1 MNSGIDIVER
11 AIFLLRSRPA
21 GAWAIQA
28 AGAIPLLLSVL
39 YFAFDTLSDP
49 TDKSRAAMEAL
60 VCAACFLWFNVCRAR
75 FAQLLSSALS
85 GGDLSA
91 NKQDGWRQALDP
103 RSMALQSCRLFAMP
117 LALVA
122 VIPFAWA
129 VSFFRTGVVF
139 AGRGAFGRA
148 SKLAGTWPRQT
159 WLALGSLVL
168 LSAVVFLNLF
178 LMLAVL
184 PSLVKIFSGLEND
197 YTRLNFTLNSTVVL
211 TAVGLTWLLLD
222 PLYQAVFCVRAF
234 LVESRE
240 TGLDLMYSLRHL
252 ALLAAMAIVLAPH
265 AGAQQA
271 QGPGFSGQEPRISAQ
286 EPRISTQEPRISAQE
301 LDASVE
307 KVLEQREYAWR
318 LPRHHDDS
326 KPGFLENIFA
336 PIRRGFRALV
346 RWISEFLGRLFRS
359 DQSTASG
366 KPSPFPAVRW
376 TFIALLAVLAVA
388 VSFAIVRL
396 TRRRER
402 AEDKGHAQIPRP
414 IHLDDDRVSGADLP
428 EEQWIALGREC
439 LARNDYRRAL
449 RAFYLANLSWLGRRD
464 LLTIAPFKSNR
475 DYRRELRRRAPSE
488 LLQEAFSHNILAFER
503 TWYGVH
509 AVDAEKVNE
518 FEQTFQRMKGYVE
531 A

>member
-1 MNSGIDIVER
+1 MSSEIGMSGIDMVER

-21 GAWAIQA
+21 SAWAIQA

-49 TDKSRAAMEAL
+49 ADKSRAAMEAL

-85 GGDLSA
+85 G
-91 NKQDGWRQALDP
+91 NNRDGWKQALDP
-103 RSMALQSCRLFAMP
+103 RGMALQSCRLFAMP
-117 LALVA
+117 LALLA

-168 LSAVVFLNLF
+168 FSLVVFLNLF
-178 LMLAVL
+178 LILAVL

-197 YTRLNFTLNSTVVL
+197 YTRLNFTLNSTVL
-211 TAVGLTWLLLD
+211 MTALGLTWLLLD
-222 PLYQAVFCVRAF
+222 PLFQAVFCVRAF
-234 LVESRE
+234 LAESRE

-252 ALLAAMAIVLAPH
+252 ALLAAMVIAIVPH
-265 AGAQQA
+265 AGAQQT
-271 QGPGFSGQEPRISAQ
+271 PIIKHDPRV
-286 EPRISTQEPRISAQE
+286 SAQE

-307 KVLEQREYAWR
+307 RVLEQREYAWR

-346 RWISEFLGRLFRS
+346 RWIAELLDRLFRN
-359 DQSTASG
+359 DQSTSSG

-376 TFIALLAVLAVA
+376 TFIALIAVLAVA

-396 TRRRER
+396 TRTRDRSG
-402 AEDKGHAQIPRP
+402 DKGHAQIPRP
-414 IHLDDDRVSGADLP
+414 IQLDDDRVSAADLP

-439 LARNDYRRAL
+439 LARADYRRAL

-488 LLQEAFSHNILAFER
+488 PLQEAFSSNILAFER
-503 TWYGVH
+503 TWYGIH
-509 AVDAEKVNE
+509 AADAEQVNE
-518 FEQTFQRMKGYVE
+518 FEQTFQRIKGYVE

>member
-11 AIFLLRSRPA
+11 AMFLLRSRPA

-49 TDKSRAAMEAL
+49 ADQSRAALEAL

-85 GGDLSA
+85 GST
-91 NKQDGWRQALDP
+91 QDGWKQAFDP

-139 AGRGAFGRA
+139 AGRGALGRA

-159 WLALGSLVL
+159 WLALGALVL
-168 LSAVVFLNLF
+168 FSVVVFANLF
-178 LMLAVL
+178 LILAVL

-197 YTRLNFTLNSTVVL
+197 YTRLNFTLNSTVVM
-211 TAVGLTWLLLD
+211 TALGLTWLLLD

-234 LVESRE
+234 LAESRE

-252 ALLAAMAIVLAPH
+252 ALLAAIAIVIAPH

-271 QGPGFSGQEPRISAQ
+271 AEARAPGITARD
-286 EPRISTQEPRISAQE
+286 

-336 PIRRGFRALV
+336 PVWRGFRALV
-346 RWISEFLGRLFRS
+346 RWIGELLGRLFRS
-359 DQSTASG
+359 DQSTSSG
-366 KPSPFPAVRW
+366 KPSPFPGVRW
-376 TFIALLAVLAVA
+376 TFITLIAVFAVV

-396 TRRRER
+396 TRRRDR
-402 AEDKGHAQIPRP
+402 SGNQGHAQVPRP
-414 IHLDDDRVSGADLP
+414 IGLDDDRVSAADLP

-439 LARNDYRRAL
+439 VARGDYRRAL

-488 LLQEAFSHNILAFER
+488 PLQAAFSDNILAFER
-503 TWYGVH
+503 TWYGIH
-509 AVDAEKVNE
+509 AANAEQVNE
-518 FEQTFQRMKGYVE
+518 FEQTFQRMKSYVE

>member
-28 AGAIPLLLSVL
+28 AGAVPLLLSVL

-49 TDKSRAAMEAL
+49 ADKSRAAMEAL

-139 AGRGAFGRA
+139 AGREPLGHA

-159 WLALGSLVL
+159 WLALGALVL
-168 LSAVVFLNLF
+168 FSVVVFLNLF
-178 LMLAVL
+178 LILAVL

-197 YTRLNFTLNSTVVL
+197 YTRLNFTLNGTVVM
-211 TAVGLTWLLLD
+211 TALGLSWLLLD
-222 PLYQAVFCVRAF
+222 PLYQAVFCVRTF

-240 TGLDLMYSLRHL
+240 TGLDLMYSLRYL

-271 QGPGFSGQEPRISAQ
+271 QAPGISAQ
-286 EPRISTQEPRISAQE
+286 D

-346 RWISEFLGRLFRS
+346 RWIGEFLSRLFRN
-359 DQSTASG
+359 DQSTSSG

-376 TFIALLAVLAVA
+376 TLIALIAVFAV
-388 VSFAIVRL
+388 VVGFAIVRL
-396 TRRRER
+396 TRGRDR
-402 AEDKGHAQIPRP
+402 AGDKSHAQVPRQ
-414 IHLDDDRVSGADLP
+414 IQLDDDRVSAADLP

-439 LARNDYRRAL
+439 LARGDYRRAL

-488 LLQEAFSHNILAFER
+488 PLQEAFSDNIRAFER

-509 AVDAEKVNE
+509 AADAEQVNE

>member
-1 MNSGIDIVER
+1 MTRSVTSNWRDSGIDMVER
-11 AIFLLRSRPA
+11 AIFLLRTRRA
-21 GAWAIQA
+21 GVWAIQA

-39 YFAFDTLSDP
+39 YFAFDTMSDP
-49 TDKSRAAMEAL
+49 ADKSRAAMEAL
-60 VCAACFLWFNVCRAR
+60 LCATCFLWFNVCRAR

-85 GGDLSA
+85 G
-91 NKQDGWRQALDP
+91 NNRDGWKQALDP
-103 RSMALQSCRLFAMP
+103 RSMVMQSCRLFAMP

-139 AGRGAFGRA
+139 TGRGAFGRA

-168 LSAVVFLNLF
+168 FSLVVFLNLF
-178 LMLAVL
+178 LILAIL

-197 YTRLNFTLNSTVVL
+197 YTRLNFTLNSTVFM
-211 TAVGLTWLLLD
+211 TALGLTWLLLD

-234 LVESRE
+234 LAESRE

-252 ALLAAMAIVLAPH
+252 ALLAAMAIALVPH
-265 AGAQQA
+265 ANAQQA
-271 QGPGFSGQEPRISAQ
+271 QS
-286 EPRISTQEPRISAQE
+286 PRISAQE

-346 RWISEFLGRLFRS
+346 RWIGEFLDRLFRS
-359 DQSTASG
+359 NQSTSSG
-366 KPSPFPAVRW
+366 KPPPFPAVRW
-376 TFIALLAVLAVA
+376 TFIALLALLAVS

-396 TRRRER
+396 TRTRDRSG
-402 AEDKGHAQIPRP
+402 DKGHMQIPRP
-414 IHLDDDRVSGADLP
+414 IQLDDDRVSAADLP

-439 LARNDYRRAL
+439 LAAGDYRRAL

-488 LLQEAFSHNILAFER
+488 PLQQAFSDNILAFER
-503 TWYGVH
+503 TWYGIH
-509 AVDAEKVNE
+509 AADAEQVNQ

>member
-1 MNSGIDIVER
+1 MNSGIDMVER
-11 AIFLLRSRPA
+11 AMFLLRSRPA

-49 TDKSRAAMEAL
+49 ADKSRAMLEAL
-60 VCAACFLWFNVCRAR
+60 ACAACFLWFNACRAR
-75 FAQLLSSALS
+75 FAQLLSGALS
-85 GGDLSA
+85 GDDLSA
-91 NKQDGWRQALDP
+91 NQQDGWKQALDP
-103 RSMALQSCRLFAMP
+103 RNMALQSCRLFAMP

-122 VIPFAWA
+122 VVPFAWA

-139 AGRGAFGRA
+139 AGRGALRNA

-159 WLALGSLVL
+159 WLALGALVL
-168 LSAVVFLNLF
+168 FSVVVFLNLF
-178 LMLAVL
+178 LVLAVL

-197 YTRLNFTLNSTVVL
+197 YTRLNFTLNSTVFM
-211 TAVGLTWLLLD
+211 TALGLTWLLLD

-234 LVESRE
+234 LAESRE
-240 TGLDLMYSLRHL
+240 TGLDLMYSLRNL
-252 ALLAAMAIVLAPH
+252 ALLAAFAIALAPH

-271 QGPGFSGQEPRISAQ
+271 PIVTHDPGISA
-286 EPRISTQEPRISAQE
+286 RE

-336 PIRRGFRALV
+336 PVRRGFRAVV
-346 RWISEFLGRLFRS
+346 RWIGEFLGRLFRS
-359 DQSTASG
+359 DQSTSSD
-366 KPSPFPAVRW
+366 KPSPYPAVRW
-376 TFIALLAVLAVA
+376 SFIVLIAVLAVA

-396 TRRRER
+396 TRRRDR
-402 AEDKGHAQIPRP
+402 GGDMGHGQIPRA
-414 IHLDDDRVSGADLP
+414 IQLDDDRVSAADLP
-428 EEQWIALGREC
+428 EEQWIAMASEF
-439 LARNDYRRAL
+439 LAAGDYRRAL

-488 LLQEAFSHNILAFER
+488 PLQEAFSDNISAFER

-509 AVDAEKVNE
+509 AADAEQVNE
-518 FEQTFQRMKGYVE
+518 FERTFQRMKGYVE

>member
-1 MNSGIDIVER
+1 MNTGIDMVER
-11 AIFLLRSRPA
+11 ALYLLRTRPA
-21 GAWAIQA
+21 SVWAVQA

-39 YFAFDTLSDP
+39 YFAFDTISDP
-49 TDKSRAAMEAL
+49 ADKSRAALEAL
-60 VCAACFLWFNVCRAR
+60 ICGACFLWFNVCRAR

-85 GGDLSA
+85 GNEL
-91 NKQDGWRQALDP
+91 DGWKQALDP
-103 RSMALQSCRLFAMP
+103 RCMALQSCRLFAMP
-117 LALVA
+117 FALIA

-168 LSAVVFLNLF
+168 FSLVVFINLF
-178 LMLAVL
+178 LILAVL

-197 YTRLNFTLNSTVVL
+197 YTRLNFTLNSTVFL
-211 TAVGLTWLLLD
+211 TALGLTWLLTD

-234 LVESRE
+234 LAESRE

-252 ALLAAMAIVLAPH
+252 ALLAAMAIALAPH
-265 AGAQQA
+265 ANAQQPQA
-271 QGPGFSGQEPRISAQ
+271 PSRISAQ
-286 EPRISTQEPRISAQE
+286 EFDS
-301 LDASVE
+301 SVE

-326 KPGFLENIFA
+326 NPGVLENIFG
-336 PIRRGFRALV
+336 PIRRGFRAVV
-346 RWISEFLGRLFRS
+346 RWVGQFLDRLLHS
-359 DQSTASG
+359 DQSASSG

-376 TFIALLAVLAVA
+376 TLIALIAVLTVA
-388 VSFAIVRL
+388 ASFAIVRL
-396 TRRRER
+396 TRKRDRS
-402 AEDKGHAQIPRP
+402 GNQSHAQIPRP
-414 IHLDDDRVSGADLP
+414 IHLDDDRISAADLP
-428 EEQWIALGREC
+428 EEQWIALGREF
-439 LARNDYRRAL
+439 LANGDYRRAL

-488 LLQEAFSHNILAFER
+488 PLQQAFSDNVLAFER
-503 TWYGVH
+503 TWYGIH
-509 AVDAEKVNE
+509 AADAEQVNQ

-531 A
+531 V

>member
-1 MNSGIDIVER
+1 MNTGIDLVER
-11 AIFLLRSRPA
+11 AIFLLRTRPA
-21 GAWAIQA
+21 GTWAIQA
-28 AGAIPLLLSVL
+28 AGAMPLLLSVL
-39 YFAFDTLSDP
+39 YFAFDTMSDP
-49 TDKSRAAMEAL
+49 ADRSRSAMEAL

-85 GGDLSA
+85 GD
-91 NKQDGWRQALDP
+91 QQEGWKQALDP

-117 LALVA
+117 VALLA

-129 VSFFRTGVVF
+129 VSFFRTAVVF
-139 AGRGAFGRA
+139 AGRQPSGHA

-159 WLALGSLVL
+159 WLALGALVL
-168 LSAVVFLNLF
+168 FSVVVFLNLF
-178 LMLAVL
+178 LILAVL

-197 YTRLNFTLNSTVVL
+197 YTRLNFTLNGTVVM
-211 TAVGLTWLLLD
+211 TALGLTWLLLD

-252 ALLAAMAIVLAPH
+252 ALLAALAITFAPH
-265 AGAQQA
+265 AGAQPAQA
-271 QGPGFSGQEPRISAQ
+271 PGISA
-286 EPRISTQEPRISAQE
+286 RD

-336 PIRRGFRALV
+336 PIRRGLRALV
-346 RWISEFLGRLFRS
+346 RWIGEFLNRLFRN
-359 DQSTASG
+359 DQSTSSG
-366 KPSPFPAVRW
+366 KPSPFPGVRW
-376 TFIALLAVLAVA
+376 TLIALIAVFAV
-388 VSFAIVRL
+388 VVGFAIVRL
-396 TRRRER
+396 TRRRDR
-402 AEDKGHAQIPRP
+402 AENKGHAQIPRP
-414 IHLDDDRVSGADLP
+414 IQLDDDRVSAADLP

-439 LARNDYRRAL
+439 LARGDYRRSL
-449 RAFYLANLSWLGRRD
+449 RAFYLANLSWLGRRN

-488 LLQEAFSHNILAFER
+488 SLQEAFSDNVRAFER
-503 TWYGVH
+503 TWYGIH
-509 AVDAEKVNE
+509 AADAEQVNE
-518 FEQTFQRMKGYVE
+518 FERTFQRMKGYVE

>member
-1 MNSGIDIVER
+1 
-11 AIFLLRSRPA
+11 
-21 GAWAIQA
+21 
-28 AGAIPLLLSVL
+28 
-39 YFAFDTLSDP
+39 
-49 TDKSRAAMEAL
+49 
-60 VCAACFLWFNVCRAR
+60 
-75 FAQLLSSALS
+75 
-85 GGDLSA
+85 
-91 NKQDGWRQALDP
+91 
-103 RSMALQSCRLFAMP
+103 
-117 LALVA
+117 
-122 VIPFAWA
+122 VI
-129 VSFFRTGVVF
+129 F
-139 AGRGAFGRA
+139 AGRRAFGHA

-159 WLALGSLVL
+159 WLALGALVL
-168 LSAVVFLNLF
+168 FSIVVFLNLF
-178 LMLAVL
+178 LILAVL

-197 YTRLNFTLNSTVVL
+197 YTRLNFTLNSTVL
-211 TAVGLTWLLLD
+211 MTALGLTWLLVD

-234 LVESRE
+234 LAESRE

-252 ALLAAMAIVLAPH
+252 ALLAAMAIAIAPH

-271 QGPGFSGQEPRISAQ
+271 LR
-286 EPRISTQEPRISAQE
+286 STSDPRISAQE

-346 RWISEFLGRLFRS
+346 RWIGELLDRLFRS
-359 DQSTASG
+359 DQSTSSG
-366 KPSPFPAVRW
+366 KPSPYPAVRW
-376 TFIALLAVLAVA
+376 TFIVLIAVLAVA

-396 TRRRER
+396 TRRR
-402 AEDKGHAQIPRP
+402 DHTGDNGHAQIPRP
-414 IHLDDDRVSGADLP
+414 IQLDDDGVSAADLP

-439 LARNDYRRAL
+439 LASGDYRRAL

-488 LLQEAFSHNILAFER
+488 PLQDAFSDNILAFER
-503 TWYGVH
+503 TWYGIH
-509 AVDAEKVNE
+509 AADAEQVNQ

>member
-1 MNSGIDIVER
+1 MNSGIDSGIDMVER

-21 GAWAIQA
+21 GAWAVQA

-49 TDKSRAAMEAL
+49 ADKSRAVVEAL
-60 VCAACFLWFNVCRAR
+60 ICAACFLWFNVCRAR
-75 FAQLLSSALS
+75 FAQLLTSVLS
-85 GGDLSA
+85 G
-91 NKQDGWRQALDP
+91 NNQDGWKHALDP
-103 RSMALQSCRLFAMP
+103 RGLALQSCRLFAMP

-129 VSFFRTGVVF
+129 VSFFRTSAVF
-139 AGRGAFGRA
+139 AGRGAYGRA
-148 SKLAGTWPRQT
+148 SKLAGTWPAQT
-159 WLALGSLVL
+159 WMALGSLALFSTV
-168 LSAVVFLNLF
+168 AFLNLF
-178 LMLAVL
+178 LVLAVL

-197 YTRLNFTLNSTVVL
+197 YTRLNFTLNGTVVM
-211 TAVGLTWLLLD
+211 TALGLTWLLLD

-234 LVESRE
+234 LAESRE

-252 ALLAAMAIVLAPH
+252 AVLAALAIAIAPH

-271 QGPGFSGQEPRISAQ
+271 QVSSINPRVSPSQ
-286 EPRISTQEPRISAQE
+286 

-307 KVLEQREYAWR
+307 RVLGQREYAWR

-346 RWISEFLGRLFRS
+346 RWIGEFLDRLFRS
-359 DQSTASG
+359 SETGSAG
-366 KPSPFPAVRW
+366 KPSSFPAVRW
-376 TFIALLAVLAVA
+376 TFIVLLAVLAVA

-396 TRRRER
+396 TRTRDRAGER
-402 AEDKGHAQIPRP
+402 DHAQGLRP
-414 IHLDDDRVSGADLP
+414 IQLDDDSVSASDLP

-439 LARNDYRRAL
+439 VARGDYRLAL
-449 RAFYLANLSWLGRRD
+449 RAFYLANLSWLGRRG

-488 LLQEAFSHNILAFER
+488 PLQEAFSNNVIAFER
-503 TWYGVH
+503 TWYGIH
-509 AVDAEKVNE
+509 AAGAEQVNE
-518 FEQTFQRMKGYVE
+518 FEQTFQRMKRYVE

>member
-1 MNSGIDIVER
+1 MNSGIDFVER
-11 AIFLLRSRPA
+11 AIFLLRTRPA

-49 TDKSRAAMEAL
+49 ADKSRAALEAL
-60 VCAACFLWFNVCRAR
+60 ICAACFLWFNVCRAR

-85 GGDLSA
+85 GNS
-91 NKQDGWRQALDP
+91 QDGWRQALDP

-117 LALVA
+117 LALLA

-139 AGRGAFGRA
+139 AGRGTFRHA
-148 SKLAGTWPRQT
+148 SRLAGTWPRQT

-168 LSAVVFLNLF
+168 LSLVVFVNLF
-178 LMLAVL
+178 LILAIL

-197 YTRLNFTLNSTVVL
+197 YTRLNFTLNSTVFM
-211 TAVGLTWLLLD
+211 TALGLTWLLLD

-234 LVESRE
+234 LAESRE

-252 ALLAAMAIVLAPH
+252 ALLAALAIALAPH
-265 AGAQQA
+265 AKAQQP
-271 QGPGFSGQEPRISAQ
+271 QPPRLSA
-286 EPRISTQEPRISAQE
+286 TE

-346 RWISEFLGRLFRS
+346 RWIGELLDRLFRS
-359 DQSTASG
+359 DPSTSPG

-376 TFIALLAVLAVA
+376 TFIALLAVLAVV

-396 TRRRER
+396 TRNRDR
-402 AEDKGHAQIPRP
+402 ARDNGHVQIPRP
-414 IHLDDDRVSGADLP
+414 IHLDDDRVSAADLP
-428 EEQWIALGREC
+428 EEQWIALAREC
-439 LARNDYRRAL
+439 LAAGDYRRAL

-488 LLQEAFSHNILAFER
+488 PLQQAFSDNILAFER
-503 TWYGVH
+503 TWYGIH
-509 AVDAEKVNE
+509 AADAEQVNE
-518 FEQTFQRMKGYVE
+518 FEQTFQRMKSYVE

>member
-1 MNSGIDIVER
+1 MNSGIDISGIDMAER
-11 AIFLLRSRPA
+11 AIFLLRTRPA
-21 GAWAIQA
+21 SAWAVQA

-49 TDKSRAAMEAL
+49 ADKSRAAVEAL

-75 FAQLLSSALS
+75 FAQLLSGALS
-85 GGDLSA
+85 G
-91 NKQDGWRQALDP
+91 NNRDGWARALDP
-103 RSMALQSCRLFAMP
+103 RNMALQSCRLFAMP

-139 AGRGAFGRA
+139 AGRGALGRA
-148 SKLAGTWPRQT
+148 SKLAGKWPRQT
-159 WLALGSLVL
+159 WLSLGALVL
-168 LSAVVFLNLF
+168 LSVVVFVNL
-178 LMLAVL
+178 LLILAVL

-197 YTRLNFTLNSTVVL
+197 YTRLNFTLNGTVFM
-211 TAVGLTWLLLD
+211 TALGLTWLLID

-234 LVESRE
+234 LAESRE

-252 ALLAAMAIVLAPH
+252 ALLAAMAIVIAPH
-265 AGAQQA
+265 AGAQQTQA
-271 QGPGFSGQEPRISAQ
+271 PG
-286 EPRISTQEPRISAQE
+286 ISAQE

-307 KVLEQREYAWR
+307 RVLEQREYAWR

-326 KPGFLENIFA
+326 KPGFLQNIFA
-336 PIRRGFRALV
+336 PILRGFRAVV
-346 RWISEFLGRLFRS
+346 RWIGEFLGRLFRS
-359 DQSTASG
+359 DQSTSSG

-376 TFIALLAVLAVA
+376 TFIALIAVLAAV

-396 TRRRER
+396 TRTRDRSGR
-402 AEDKGHAQIPRP
+402 KGHAQIPRS
-414 IHLDDDRVSGADLP
+414 IQLDDDRVSAADLP
-428 EEQWIALGREC
+428 EEEWIALGREF
-439 LARNDYRRAL
+439 LAGGDYRRAL

-488 LLQEAFSHNILAFER
+488 PLQAAFSDNILAFER

-509 AVDAEKVNE
+509 AADAEQVNE